1 MEQRIRISGLL
12 VAVGLLVQMITF
24 IWSNPTAFLVFI
36 LIGGILPAVG
46 MLIYLYSLVSM
57 TSKQP

>member
-12 VAVGLLVQMITF
+12 VAAGLLVQMITF

-36 LIGGILPAVG
+36 LIGGTLQAAG